1 MAHEKVVVRFP
12 PSPTGYLH
20 IGGARTALF
29 NWLFARQKG
38 GKFILRIEDTDRQRS
53 TDEATKA
60 ILESMEWLGLDW
72 DEGPYFQSRR
82 YDLYEDFIERLISK
96 GQAYHCHC
104 SPDELE
110 QKRKEAMAKGLKPK
124 YDGKCRDLGLGPA
137 PGSVVRLKTPLVGI
151 TRFNDL
157 VKGAIRFDN
166 EELDD
171 LVLKRSDGSPTYHLA
186 VVADDINLGIT
197 HIIRGDD
204 HVNNTP
210 RQILIYKAIGESL
223 PQYAHV
229 PMILGTDRA
238 RLSKRHGAM
247 SVLAYRDEGYLPHA
261 LINSLVRLGWSYG
274 DQERFTI
281 EELIDKFSLK
291 NVGKSAGIFNADKM
305 LDLNAGY
312 IRETSNDI
320 LAELVT
326 PFLKKS
332 GFQVATFVNGTEYL
346 EFIKNTIPDVTIL
359 DLMLPDIDGMD
370 MCKVLRRD
378 SKYDNMS
385 IIILSGRIDES
396 DTILGLEL
404 GADDYVKKPFSPKEL
419 AVRVKT
425 VLRRKAPQNAQPE
438 NKINIDNKIVIDIDR
453 YEVHV
458 DGELVALTP
467 TEYRILKM
475 LAEKNGNVLK
485 REEILYNL
493 WGNEK
498 IVVDHTVDVH
508 IKHLREK
515 LEPYAD
521 LVKNVRG
528 VGYKLGN

>member
-1 MAHEKVVVRFP
+1 MNELIAVVDDEK
-12 PSPTGYLH
+12 S
-20 IGGARTALF
+20 
-29 NWLFARQKG
+29 
-38 GKFILRIEDTDRQRS
+38 
-53 TDEATKA
+53 
-60 ILESMEWLGLDW
+60 ILEL
-72 DEGPYFQSRR
+72 
-82 YDLYEDFIERLISK
+82 
-96 GQAYHCHC
+96 
-104 SPDELE
+104 
-110 QKRKEAMAKGLKPK
+110 
-124 YDGKCRDLGLGPA
+124 
-137 PGSVVRLKTPLVGI
+137 
-151 TRFNDL
+151 
-157 VKGAIRFDN
+157 
-166 EELDD
+166 
-171 LVLKRSDGSPTYHLA
+171 
-186 VVADDINLGIT
+186 
-197 HIIRGDD
+197 
-204 HVNNTP
+204 
-210 RQILIYKAIGESL
+210 
-223 PQYAHV
+223 
-229 PMILGTDRA
+229 
-238 RLSKRHGAM
+238 
-247 SVLAYRDEGYLPHA
+247 
-261 LINSLVRLGWSYG
+261 
-274 DQERFTI
+274 
-281 EELIDKFSLK
+281 
-291 NVGKSAGIFNADKM
+291 
-305 LDLNAGY
+305 
-312 IRETSNDI
+312 TSI
-320 LAELVT
+320 H
-326 PFLKKS
+326 LKKS

-515 LEPYAD
+515 LEPYAN

-528 VGYKLGN
+528 VGYKLGI

>member
-82 YDLYEDFIERLISK
+82 YDIYEDFIERLISK

-137 PGSVVRLKTPLVGI
+137 PGSVVRLKTPLAGI
-151 TRFNDL
+151 TRFHDL

-229 PMILGTDRA
+229 PMILGPDRA

-332 GFQVATFVNGTEYL
+332 GFQNLDKEMVTAAAGTLKMRSKTIREMAEGASFYFQERITYDKKADTKFLKPEILPLLEDITERLQKLSAFSRDALEKTFVDFL
-346 EFIKNTIPDVTIL
+346 EKNEIKL
-359 DLMLPDIDGMD
+359 K
-370 MCKVLRRD
+370 KV
-378 SKYDNMS
+378 
-385 IIILSGRIDES
+385 
-396 DTILGLEL
+396 
-404 GADDYVKKPFSPKEL
+404 
-419 AVRVKT
+419 
-425 VLRRKAPQNAQPE
+425 AQPL
-438 NKINIDNKIVIDIDR
+438 R
-453 YEVHV
+453 
-458 DGELVALTP
+458 VALTGKTVSP
-467 TEYRILKM
+467 GIFEIMEVLGKDKALNRISN
-475 LAEKNGNVLK
+475 AVS
-485 REEILYNL
+485 
-493 WGNEK
+493 
-498 IVVDHTVDVH
+498 H
-508 IKHLREK
+508 IR
-515 LEPYAD
+515 A
-521 LVKNVRG
+521 G
-528 VGYKLGN
+528 V

>member
-1 MAHEKVVVRFP
+1 MNELIAVVDDEK
-12 PSPTGYLH
+12 S
-20 IGGARTALF
+20 
-29 NWLFARQKG
+29 
-38 GKFILRIEDTDRQRS
+38 
-53 TDEATKA
+53 
-60 ILESMEWLGLDW
+60 ILEL
-72 DEGPYFQSRR
+72 
-82 YDLYEDFIERLISK
+82 
-96 GQAYHCHC
+96 
-104 SPDELE
+104 
-110 QKRKEAMAKGLKPK
+110 
-124 YDGKCRDLGLGPA
+124 
-137 PGSVVRLKTPLVGI
+137 
-151 TRFNDL
+151 
-157 VKGAIRFDN
+157 
-166 EELDD
+166 
-171 LVLKRSDGSPTYHLA
+171 
-186 VVADDINLGIT
+186 
-197 HIIRGDD
+197 
-204 HVNNTP
+204 
-210 RQILIYKAIGESL
+210 
-223 PQYAHV
+223 
-229 PMILGTDRA
+229 
-238 RLSKRHGAM
+238 
-247 SVLAYRDEGYLPHA
+247 
-261 LINSLVRLGWSYG
+261 
-274 DQERFTI
+274 
-281 EELIDKFSLK
+281 
-291 NVGKSAGIFNADKM
+291 
-305 LDLNAGY
+305 
-312 IRETSNDI
+312 TSI
-320 LAELVT
+320 H
-326 PFLKKS
+326 LKKS

-425 VLRRKAPQNAQPE
+425 VLRRKVPQNTQPE

-528 VGYKLGN
+528 VGYKLGI

>member
-1 MAHEKVVVRFP
+1 MNELIAVVDDEK
-12 PSPTGYLH
+12 S
-20 IGGARTALF
+20 
-29 NWLFARQKG
+29 
-38 GKFILRIEDTDRQRS
+38 
-53 TDEATKA
+53 
-60 ILESMEWLGLDW
+60 ILEL
-72 DEGPYFQSRR
+72 
-82 YDLYEDFIERLISK
+82 
-96 GQAYHCHC
+96 
-104 SPDELE
+104 
-110 QKRKEAMAKGLKPK
+110 
-124 YDGKCRDLGLGPA
+124 
-137 PGSVVRLKTPLVGI
+137 
-151 TRFNDL
+151 
-157 VKGAIRFDN
+157 
-166 EELDD
+166 
-171 LVLKRSDGSPTYHLA
+171 
-186 VVADDINLGIT
+186 
-197 HIIRGDD
+197 
-204 HVNNTP
+204 
-210 RQILIYKAIGESL
+210 
-223 PQYAHV
+223 
-229 PMILGTDRA
+229 
-238 RLSKRHGAM
+238 
-247 SVLAYRDEGYLPHA
+247 
-261 LINSLVRLGWSYG
+261 
-274 DQERFTI
+274 
-281 EELIDKFSLK
+281 
-291 NVGKSAGIFNADKM
+291 
-305 LDLNAGY
+305 
-312 IRETSNDI
+312 TSI
-320 LAELVT
+320 H
-326 PFLKKS
+326 LKKS

-346 EFIKNTIPDVTIL
+346 EFIKNTTPDVTIL

-370 MCKVLRRD
+370 MCKILRRD

-515 LEPYAD
+515 LGPYAN

-528 VGYKLGN
+528 VGYKLGI

>member
-1 MAHEKVVVRFP
+1 MNELIAVVDDEK
-12 PSPTGYLH
+12 S
-20 IGGARTALF
+20 
-29 NWLFARQKG
+29 
-38 GKFILRIEDTDRQRS
+38 
-53 TDEATKA
+53 
-60 ILESMEWLGLDW
+60 ILEL
-72 DEGPYFQSRR
+72 
-82 YDLYEDFIERLISK
+82 
-96 GQAYHCHC
+96 
-104 SPDELE
+104 
-110 QKRKEAMAKGLKPK
+110 
-124 YDGKCRDLGLGPA
+124 
-137 PGSVVRLKTPLVGI
+137 
-151 TRFNDL
+151 
-157 VKGAIRFDN
+157 
-166 EELDD
+166 
-171 LVLKRSDGSPTYHLA
+171 
-186 VVADDINLGIT
+186 
-197 HIIRGDD
+197 
-204 HVNNTP
+204 
-210 RQILIYKAIGESL
+210 
-223 PQYAHV
+223 
-229 PMILGTDRA
+229 
-238 RLSKRHGAM
+238 
-247 SVLAYRDEGYLPHA
+247 
-261 LINSLVRLGWSYG
+261 
-274 DQERFTI
+274 
-281 EELIDKFSLK
+281 
-291 NVGKSAGIFNADKM
+291 
-305 LDLNAGY
+305 
-312 IRETSNDI
+312 TSI
-320 LAELVT
+320 H
-326 PFLKKS
+326 LKKS

-370 MCKVLRRD
+370 MCKALRRD

-515 LEPYAD
+515 LEPYAN

-528 VGYKLGN
+528 VGYKLGI